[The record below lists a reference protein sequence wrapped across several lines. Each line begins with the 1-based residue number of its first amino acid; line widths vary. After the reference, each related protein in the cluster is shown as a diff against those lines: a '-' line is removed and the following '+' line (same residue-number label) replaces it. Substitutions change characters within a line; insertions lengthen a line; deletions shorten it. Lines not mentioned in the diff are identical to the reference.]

1 MNIAIFGTGMVAQ
14 TLALALHAKGHA
26 VTLGTRDVQQARAN
40 TQPHPYGMPGFGTW
54 HQAHSHIALATF
66 ADAAAGSEFI
76 INATKGAVVLDILQA
91 VPVSAINGKV
101 MLDAANPLDFSHGMP
116 PRVAITDT
124 PGASLAERVQAAH
137 PQLRVVKGL
146 NTLTAALM
154 LNPAGVPGGDS
165 TLFIAGNDAA
175 AKASVVALLQS
186 FGWKDVLDLGDITAA
201 RATELLMPLWLRVW
215 GTLGG
220 AGAFNF
226 KVVR

>member
-1 MNIAIFGTGMVAQ
+1 
-14 TLALALHAKGHA
+14 
-26 VTLGTRDVQQARAN
+26 
-40 TQPHPYGMPGFGTW
+40 MPGFGTW

-76 INATKGAVVLDILQA
+76 INATKGTVVLDILEA
-91 VPVSAINGKV
+91 VPTSATAGKV

-124 PGASLAERVQAAH
+124 PGASLGERLQAAH

-154 LNPAGVPGGDS
+154 LNPAGVPGGGS
-165 TLFIAGNDAA
+165 LFIAGNDAA

-186 FGWKDVLDLGDITAA
+186 FGWQDVLDLGDITAA

-215 GTLGG
+215 GTVGS
-220 AGAFNF
+220 AAPFNF

>member
-1 MNIAIFGTGMVAQ
+1 MPKATPSPWGT
-14 TLALALHAKGHA
+14 
-26 VTLGTRDVQQARAN
+26 
-40 TQPHPYGMPGFGTW
+40 PGFGTW

-66 ADAAAGSEFI
+66 ADAAVASEFI
-76 INATKGAVVLDILQA
+76 INATKGDVVLEILKS
-91 VPVSAINGKV
+91 VPTSATAGKV
-101 MLDAANPLDFSHGMP
+101 MLDAANALDFSHGMP

-124 PGASLAERVQAAH
+124 PGASVGERLQAAY

-154 LNPAGVPGGDS
+154 LNPAGVPGGGGS
-165 TLFIAGNDAA
+165 LFIAGNDAA

-186 FGWKDVLDLGDITAA
+186 FGWQDVLDLGDITAA

-215 GTLGG
+215 GTVGG